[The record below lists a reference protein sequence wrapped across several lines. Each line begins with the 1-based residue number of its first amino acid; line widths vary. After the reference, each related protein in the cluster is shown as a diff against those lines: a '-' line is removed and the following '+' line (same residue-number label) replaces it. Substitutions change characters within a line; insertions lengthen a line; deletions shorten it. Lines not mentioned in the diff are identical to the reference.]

1 MRTEDG
7 APAGEALMRLEATGL
22 DQISRRESSISTY
35 GEVVH
40 VVLSLGITLLSDTSR
55 RGRVTLRE
63 SV

>member
-1 MRTEDG
+1 
-7 APAGEALMRLEATGL
+7 MRLEATGL

-55 RGRVTLRE
+55 PGQVTLRE